1 MMRPERAQRLDS
13 SPMAASGLEEL
24 KKQLERRRA
33 TGAHESPPLL
43 RSDRAATPTKLRCRE
58 AQAAASAMTRQQRI
72 MTEAAHLFE

>member
-58 AQAAASAMTRQQRI
+58 DASSRLRHDPSATD
-72 MTEAAHLFE
+72 HDGGGSFV

>member
-24 KKQLERRRA
+24 KKQLESHR
-33 TGAHESPPLL
+33 AHESPPLL

-58 AQAAASAMTRQQRI
+58 DASSRLRHDPAEVVDAARVQPS
-72 MTEAAHLFE
+72 EE